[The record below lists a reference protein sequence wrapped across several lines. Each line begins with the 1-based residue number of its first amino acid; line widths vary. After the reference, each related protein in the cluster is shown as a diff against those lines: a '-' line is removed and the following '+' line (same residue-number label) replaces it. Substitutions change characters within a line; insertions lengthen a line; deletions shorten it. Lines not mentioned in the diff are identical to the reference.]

1 MLFEIQQRNGG
12 FGMGHSRFMA
22 SRQGLF
28 REAFLNLFPV
38 PRNLHYRAGHVEAIS
53 WTPHYRE
60 VDLLNASIYGASLI
74 YFMQSI

>member
-1 MLFEIQQRNGG
+1 
-12 FGMGHSRFMA
+12 MGHSRLMPN
-22 SRQGLF
+22 RQALF
-28 REAFLNLFPV
+28 REACRALFPV
-38 PRNLHYRAGHVEAIS
+38 PRNLPFRAGHGEAIS